1 MQNNNGVNSFL
12 YDWGKD
18 IKLSFGTK
26 LIDIKRI
33 EDLTEVYFF
42 RVDCSSNTLRSI
54 IGKGMTKSAAES
66 DAWRIMKDRKL
77 SIV

>member
-1 MQNNNGVNSFL
+1 MQNNIGASSFL

-26 LIDIKRI
+26 LINIKRI

-42 RVDCSSNTLRSI
+42 RVDSVSDKMRSI

-77 SIV
+77 SLA